1 MQETPENQV
10 QATNNNNLIV
20 IVAIILVLI
29 AGVAFYFSSHK
40 ATEQIEEVAQPTVE
54 VNQDVESN
62 PIDEVMDEEAEQT
75 LPEVIPE
82 IVIPEPVEEVV
93 VEENPLPLLNDSDDW
108 IKEKLTTITW
118 RKELLKLVIDDDMI
132 RRLVV
137 FTDNFAQGMIAY
149 EHSPLVKPSVKFEG
163 LDLPSEQGAQ
173 EWIFDE
179 NSTKRF
185 KLYVE
190 LLRSVDVESL
200 VDWYYDVKPLINE
213 AYAEMGYPDDDFTET
228 MQDAITR
235 VLDMDM
241 PKEEVVLIRPSVM
254 YKYKSQELESMSDT
268 DKLLMRIGKENL
280 LVIKSVLLEF
290 SDKLGRRRGE

>member
-1 MQETPENQV
+1 MQESPENQV
-10 QATNNNNLIV
+10 QATNNNNWIV

-29 AGVAFYFSSHK
+29 AGVAFYFFQQQTAS
-40 ATEQIEEVAQPTVE
+40 QVEEVAPVIPEIVQEVE
-54 VNQDVESN
+54 PVPIEVPVVE
-62 PIDEVMDEEAEQT
+62 EEIV
-75 LPEVIPE
+75 EVIPE
-82 IVIPEPVEEVV
+82 VVIPEPVEVEV
-93 VEENPLPLLNDSDDW
+93 VEENPLPELNESDDW

-118 RKELLKLVIDDDMI
+118 RKELLKLVIDDDMV

-149 EHSPLVKPSVKFEG
+149 EHSPLVKPSAKFDGIE
-163 LDLPSEQGAQ
+163 LPSEQGTQ

-179 NSTKRF
+179 NSSQRF

-200 VDWYYDVKPLINE
+200 VNWYYDLKPLIDE
-213 AYAEMGYPDDDFTET
+213 AYAELGYPDDDFTET

-254 YKYKSQELESMSDT
+254 YKYKSEELESMTDT
-268 DKLLMRIGKENL
+268 DKLLLRIGKENL